1 MLESMGSKNQALS
14 VFYMMLAVVCYSI
27 IPILIK
33 VGNAEGSPF
42 LFTGIRQIFI
52 GTITGIAVIVI
63 KKALVK
69 RNVIGDINLKVISSN
84 WSPRITALFI
94 ASISGT
100 CAFVLLAFGLAYI
113 DVSMAAILYETW
125 PVFFILLMSFLF
137 YEKTKKRDEQRYNP
151 ITASTLVFIA
161 LAVIGIALVTLS
173 HNDAENPLS
182 LIVVDFTGQWT
193 AAFGVSLVLLAA
205 IGGAA
210 QGGCELKMAE
220 IFAKKHSRPE
230 FLNAEE
236 IVLVAIMASM
246 TEIVAGTVL
255 CLVGLIVSET
265 ISTHQLIFTIFTGV
279 GLTIGNV
286 FFRASMLKTKDLG
299 VAALSYLAPLIT
311 LIWLVVLSLLVVP
324 HVDYLIIGAMG
335 IVSANLL
342 INARA
347 DKRIAYGALVVSLWL
362 FGTITYFY
370 EGQVTDVP
378 LELPVTIFILV
389 MSFRV
394 DRLAR
399 RTAQEENWVFDAF
412 QKLKVM
418 ADRKQVDYRAGEA
431 LLKIDRHKS
440 AEELA
445 AAYRQLTR
453 KLDGAGRR
461 VSTRERSD
469 ARSADIRNEIAGVRQ
484 MVDSLAHSRQQG
496 AHFGELV
503 AIFFA
508 GALIVGGL
516 LFFNGERDVYSDF
529 TSFLLSSVVV
539 FLFFNIVDLHND
551 RRDPILI
558 GNRRRYEV
566 KLDMAVSK
574 YSQQR
579 ISVVVSVAI
588 VVVFGFLFAAT

>member
-1 MLESMGSKNQALS
+1 MLESMGNKNQALS
-14 VFYMMLAVVCYSI
+14 VLYMMLAVVCYSI

-52 GTITGIAVIVI
+52 GMITGIAVIVI

-161 LAVIGIALVTLS
+161 LAIIGIALVTLS
-173 HNDAENPLS
+173 HNDTENPLS

-286 FFRASMLKTKDLG
+286 FFRASMLKTRDLG

-418 ADRKQVDYRAGEA
+418 ADRKQVDYRAAET

-445 AAYRQLTR
+445 SAYRQLTR

-461 VSTRERSD
+461 VSIREKSD

-566 KLDMAVSK
+566 KFDMAVSK